1 MLATI
6 INKYKASKL
15 KGRIN
20 YYSKEIGLS
29 IYDKE
34 QLLKKLMV
42 YFSNEQQ
49 NYTALYVNQM
59 VRVYE
64 GDVMK
69 ETISVRSG
77 SLESAICLTD
87 QKVIYIDKQEYLTNN
102 RVVQVGPK
110 ASTSS
115 SSSGDSGGLSNNN
128 NNNNNNNN
136 G

>member
-1 MLATI
+1 
-6 INKYKASKL
+6 
-15 KGRIN
+15 
-20 YYSKEIGLS
+20 
-29 IYDKE
+29 
-34 QLLKKLMV
+34 MV

-49 NYTALYVNQM
+49 NYIALYVNQM

-77 SLESAICLTD
+77 SLEAAICLTD

-128 NNNNNNNN
+128 NNNNNN